1 MEDEKIIDLFFCR
14 SEQAVSELSNK
25 YGRLCSHI
33 AIRILSNKED
43 AEECENDTWL
53 RVWNSIPPTR
63 PQILS
68 AYVAKIVR
76 NLALSRLQYNT
87 RKKRHAPI
95 ELLFSEL
102 EECLPDSTNVEAA
115 ADDTVQQSINDF
127 LNHLDDQTRIL
138 FIRRYFCAENVREL
152 AQRFS
157 LKESSVSTKLNR
169 VRQQL
174 KKHLEQEGIVI

>member
-1 MEDEKIIDLFFCR
+1 MEDEKIIELFWNR
-14 SEQAVSELSNK
+14 SEQAVSELSAK

-43 AEECENDTWL
+43 AEECENDTWM

-68 AYVAKIVR
+68 AYVARIVR
-76 NLALSRLQYNT
+76 NLALSRLQYNA

-102 EECLPDSTNVEAA
+102 EECLPDTANVEAA
-115 ADDTVQQSINDF
+115 ADDTVRQSINLF
-127 LNHLDDQTRIL
+127 LGNLDDRTRIL
-138 FIRRYFCAENVREL
+138 FIRRYFCGESVREL
-152 AQRFS
+152 AQIFS

-174 KKHLEQEGIVI
+174 KYHLEREGIVV